1 MSKRSSSRLEEESD
15 NGSLKNS
22 FKGLSFN
29 DLEDSEEKPKPS
41 EKTVQK
47 NLLGVKLRLR
57 VNTNYKIT
65 GKYSGQKYYFQG
77 AGSTQD
83 VNETDVDWMLNLR
96 RSKAC
101 CGGGGGINIFEL
113 AGE

>member
-1 MSKRSSSRLEEESD
+1 MPKRDLSRVETVEEE
-15 NGSLKNS
+15 L
-22 FKGLSFN
+22 
-29 DLEDSEEKPKPS
+29 EKPFEQVVQ
-41 EKTVQK
+41 EKKSVK
-47 NLLGVKLRLR
+47 GYLHSVKLRLR

-65 GKYSGQKYYFQG
+65 GKYSGQKYYFAG

-83 VNETDVDWMLNLR
+83 VDETDVEWLLSLR
-96 RSKAC
+96 RSRAC